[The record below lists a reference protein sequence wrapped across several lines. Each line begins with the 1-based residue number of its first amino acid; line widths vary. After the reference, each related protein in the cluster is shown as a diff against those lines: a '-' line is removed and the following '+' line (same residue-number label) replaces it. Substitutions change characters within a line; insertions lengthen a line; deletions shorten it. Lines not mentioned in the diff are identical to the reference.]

1 MEPSYPPGERR
12 SPTPGIPPL
21 ERSPSQPVDSD
32 AFPPKSMQV
41 LAVGLHTPDNH
52 SMTFILVRKLLRDL
66 RPALI
71 AVCLI
76 LFLFAGF
83 WVKITQRVT
92 GEITPF
98 FNTVARVAKLPPK
111 LFEDVLF
118 KGPGKVS
125 QAVLGGADLRF
136 EKPMDFLAVGLLH
149 PVVIILASVWA
160 VGRAGGAIAGELDR
174 GTMELLMSQPVP
186 RNRLILAHLIVDAIV
201 IPTICLAFFA
211 GTQAG
216 ILLVGPFEIDYTG
229 VREALSREAPPA
241 VVANLGI
248 PTEPERLEI
257 SGRSQFPALANL
269 AALIFSLSGLT
280 IAISACGRSR
290 WKVIGYSVLVGLI
303 MFIVNVL
310 GQLWD
315 SAAFLRPL
323 SVFYYYQPQK
333 IMLRDEW
340 STMLA
345 GVPVPAVGMLL
356 LVGAVGYGFAL
367 RVFTKRDLPAP
378 L

>member
-1 MEPSYPPGERR
+1 
-12 SPTPGIPPL
+12 
-21 ERSPSQPVDSD
+21 
-32 AFPPKSMQV
+32 
-41 LAVGLHTPDNH
+41 
-52 SMTFILVRKLLRDL
+52 MTFILVRKLLRDV

-76 LFLFAGF
+76 LFLFAGL

-92 GEITPF
+92 AEITPF

-136 EKPMDFLAVGLLH
+136 ERPMDFLAVGLLH
-149 PVVIILASVWA
+149 PVVIILGSIWA

-174 GTMELLMSQPVP
+174 GTMELLLSQPVP

-201 IPTICLAFFA
+201 IPLVCLAFFA
-211 GTQAG
+211 GTQFG
-216 ILLVGPFEIDYTG
+216 IWAVGPFEIDYTT
-229 VREALSREAPPA
+229 VKEALGREAPPA
-241 VVANLGI
+241 VIATLNI
-248 PTEPERLEI
+248 PSEPERMEI
-257 SGRSQFPALANL
+257 SGGAQFPALFNL
-269 AALIFSLSGLT
+269 AALMFSLSGITL
-280 IAISACGRSR
+280 AISSCGRSR

-315 SAAFLRPL
+315 AAAFLRPI
-323 SVFYYYQPQK
+323 SVYYYYQPQK

-340 STMLA
+340 TTLLA
-345 GVPVPAVGMLL
+345 GVQVPAVGMLFL
-356 LVGAVGYGFAL
+356 AGAAGYAIAL

>member
-1 MEPSYPPGERR
+1 
-12 SPTPGIPPL
+12 
-21 ERSPSQPVDSD
+21 
-32 AFPPKSMQV
+32 
-41 LAVGLHTPDNH
+41 
-52 SMTFILVRKLLRDL
+52 MTFILVRKLLRDV

-92 GEITPF
+92 AEITPF

-111 LFEDVLF
+111 LFEDVIF

-136 EKPMDFLAVGLLH
+136 ERPMDFLAVGLLH

-160 VGRAGGAIAGELDR
+160 VGRGGGAIAGELDR
-174 GTMELLMSQPVP
+174 GTMELLLSQPVP

-201 IPTICLAFFA
+201 IPLLCLSFFA

-216 ILLVGPFEIDYTG
+216 LWVVGPFEIDYTNVNEAFGKEVPPG
-229 VREALSREAPPA
+229 VLKS
-241 VVANLGI
+241 LGV
-248 PTEPERLEI
+248 PQEPEILEV

-269 AALIFSLSGLT
+269 AALIFALSGLT
-280 IAISACGRSR
+280 IALSAYGRSR
-290 WKVIGYSVLVGLI
+290 WKAIGYGVLVGLL

-310 GQLWD
+310 GQLWE
-315 SAAFLRPL
+315 AASFLRPI
-323 SVFYYYQPQK
+323 SVFFYYQPQR
-333 IMLRDEW
+333 IMLRNEW
-340 STMLA
+340 TTDMRMVWSADSPVGM
-345 GVPVPAVGMLL
+345 VPVVGVLLAVGLI
-356 LVGAVGYGFAL
+356 GYAVAL
-367 RVFTKRDLPAP
+367 RAFTRRDLPAP

>member
-1 MEPSYPPGERR
+1 
-12 SPTPGIPPL
+12 
-21 ERSPSQPVDSD
+21 
-32 AFPPKSMQV
+32 
-41 LAVGLHTPDNH
+41 
-52 SMTFILVRKLLRDL
+52 MTFILVRKLLRDV

-71 AVCLI
+71 AVCLL
-76 LFLFAGF
+76 LFLFAGL

-92 GEITPF
+92 AEITPF

-125 QAVLGGADLRF
+125 QAVLGGGDLRF

-149 PVVIILASVWA
+149 PVVLILSCVWA
-160 VGRAGGAIAGELDR
+160 VGRAGGAVAGEIDR
-174 GTMELLMSQPVP
+174 GTMELLLSQPVP

-201 IPTICLAFFA
+201 IPTICLSFFA
-211 GTQAG
+211 GTQFG
-216 ILLVGPFEIDYTG
+216 LWVVGPFEIDYTN
-229 VREALSREAPPA
+229 VRAALSREAPPG
-241 VVANLGI
+241 VVANLDI
-248 PTEPERLEI
+248 PTQPEHLEI
-257 SGRSQFPALANL
+257 SGLAQFPALANL
-269 AALIFSLSGLT
+269 AALIFALSGLT
-280 IAISACGRSR
+280 LALSACGRSR
-290 WKVIGYSVLVGLI
+290 WKVIGYSVLLALI

-315 SAAFLRPL
+315 AAAFLRPA

-340 STMLA
+340 SANLRLVWGA
-345 GVPVPAVGMLL
+345 DSPLGSVPAVGMLL
-356 LVGAVGYGFAL
+356 AVGAIGYAVAL
-367 RVFTKRDLPAP
+367 RVFTRRDLPAP